1 MRVVKCAIVLLSRI
15 KGVGTEGPASWR
27 FHSTRCRPSR
37 ACTVRDTRVMAESG
51 DAEVVWFQEEVGL
64 MRSVR
69 SGPKKY
75 SQRRSQAAWK
85 LLLGVMLP
93 SVCVGAFQV
102 ASAAA
107 PELHAACA

>member
-1 MRVVKCAIVLLSRI
+1 
-15 KGVGTEGPASWR
+15 
-27 FHSTRCRPSR
+27 
-37 ACTVRDTRVMAESG
+37 
-51 DAEVVWFQEEVGL
+51 

-69 SGPKKY
+69 SGPKKV
-75 SQRRSQAAWK
+75 SQRRAQAAWK

-107 PELHAACA
+107 PELHATAHNQPAWAEQLKRQAQRRCSTSTTDPDSRRRTGATC